1 MERYIVMFEGNTK
14 GKATLQVNIVQA
26 EDKEHAAFNTAL
38 DVSSSLLIENASFSG
53 VYTPEEIETCNSLEL
68 KLDIDDSDK
77 FVVIEITDHSKMTV
91 EMLMKSGTLL
101 DCVRWGLKLVNWD
114 LKYEKS
120 VSRII
125 IGEKLPSMTVNSSE
139 SLSLETGKF
148 AY

>member
-14 GKATLQVNIVQA
+14 GKTTLQVNVVQA
-26 EDKEHAAFNTAL
+26 ENKEHAAFNTAL

-53 VYTPEEIETCNSLEL
+53 VYTPEEIESCNSLEL
-68 KLDIDDSDK
+68 NLDIDNNDK
-77 FVVIEITDHSKMTV
+77 FVVIEITDRSKMTV

-114 LKYEKS
+114 LKYEKN
-120 VSRII
+120 VSRIM
-125 IGEKLPSMTVNSSE
+125 IGEKLPSMTVNSFE
-139 SLSLETGKF
+139 SLSLEMGKF

>member
-1 MERYIVMFEGNTK
+1 MERYIVMFEGSTK

-26 EDKEHAAFNTAL
+26 ENKEHAAFNAAL

-53 VYTPEEIETCNSLEL
+53 VYTPEEIESCNSLEL
-68 KLDIDDSDK
+68 KLDIDDNDK

-101 DCVRWGLKLVNWD
+101 DCVRWSLKLVKWD
-114 LKYEKS
+114 LKYEKN

-139 SLSLETGKF
+139 SLSLEMGKF

>member
-1 MERYIVMFEGNTK
+1 MERYIVLFEGNTK
-14 GKATLQVNIVQA
+14 GKTTLQVNVVQA
-26 EDKEHAAFNTAL
+26 ENKEHAAFNAAL

-53 VYTPEEIETCNSLEL
+53 VYTPEEIESCNSLEL
-68 KLDIDDSDK
+68 KLDITDSDK
-77 FVVIEITDHSKMTV
+77 FVVIESTDHSKMTV

-114 LKYEKS
+114 LKYEKN

-139 SLSLETGKF
+139 SLSLEMGKF

>member
-14 GKATLQVNIVQA
+14 GKTTLQVNIVQA
-26 EDKEHAAFNTAL
+26 ENKEHAAFNAAL
-38 DVSSSLLIENASFSG
+38 DASSSLLIENASFSG
-53 VYTPEEIETCNSLEL
+53 VYTPEEIESCNSLEL

-77 FVVIEITDHSKMTV
+77 FVVIEITDRSKMTV

-101 DCVRWGLKLVNWD
+101 DCVRWSLKLVKWD
-114 LKYEKS
+114 LKYEKN

-125 IGEKLPSMTVNSSE
+125 IGEKLPSMTVTSE
-139 SLSLETGKF
+139 SLSLEMGKF

>member
-1 MERYIVMFEGNTK
+1 MERYIVMFEGSTK

-53 VYTPEEIETCNSLEL
+53 VYTPEEIESCNSLEL
-68 KLDIDDSDK
+68 NLDIDNSDK
-77 FVVIEITDHSKMTV
+77 FVMIEITDHSKMTV

-125 IGEKLPSMTVNSSE
+125 IGEKLPSMTVTSE
-139 SLSLETGKF
+139 SLSLEMGKF

>member
-1 MERYIVMFEGNTK
+1 
-14 GKATLQVNIVQA
+14 
-26 EDKEHAAFNTAL
+26 
-38 DVSSSLLIENASFSG
+38 
-53 VYTPEEIETCNSLEL
+53 
-68 KLDIDDSDK
+68 
-77 FVVIEITDHSKMTV
+77 MTV

-114 LKYEKS
+114 LKYEKN

-139 SLSLETGKF
+139 SLSLEMGKF

>member
-1 MERYIVMFEGNTK
+1 MERYIVMFEGSTK
-14 GKATLQVNIVQA
+14 GKTTLQVNIVQA
-26 EDKEHAAFNTAL
+26 EDKEHAAFNAAL
-38 DVSSSLLIENASFSG
+38 DASSSLLIENASFSG
-53 VYTPEEIETCNSLEL
+53 VYTPEEIESCNSLEL

-101 DCVRWGLKLVNWD
+101 DCVRWSLKLVKWD
-114 LKYEKS
+114 LKYEKN

-125 IGEKLPSMTVNSSE
+125 IGEKLPSMTVTSE
-139 SLSLETGKF
+139 SLSLEMGKF